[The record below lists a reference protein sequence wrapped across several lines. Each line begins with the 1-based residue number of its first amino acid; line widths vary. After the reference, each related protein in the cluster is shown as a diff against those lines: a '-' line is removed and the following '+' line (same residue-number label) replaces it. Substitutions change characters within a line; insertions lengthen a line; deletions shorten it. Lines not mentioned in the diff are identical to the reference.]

1 MTAAPPLALPAGFF
15 LLPIS
20 LTGDAPCQPH
30 LYVKVHRDD
39 DDGESGEEASN
50 HRRRKT
56 GGGGN
61 SGGGGG
67 SLSMPAPHAVFVVG
81 LPLLWRPLAPV
92 LESLFGAY
100 GEVEAVAV
108 HPDQVR
114 VFFFHRLVFFL
125 LMPKKTPP
133 PLTPPPFDLLHSL
146 LSSKPQ
152 PVLRHRLVLL
162 AKGAADP
169 GERGSRALGRDAAP
183 APSLLDGDEKGGQE
197 EEENI
202 KRRRRRNDKRAAA
215 RAQAVGRVPQEALPP
230 RERRARRQARP
241 VGRRL

>member
-39 DDGESGEEASN
+39 DADEEEQQQEAPN
-50 HRRRKT
+50 PRRRKT
-56 GGGGN
+56 VAGGV
-61 SGGGGG
+61 GG
-67 SLSMPAPHAVFVVG
+67 SSSIPAPHAVFVVG

-114 VFFFHRLVFFL
+114 VFFLFVF
-125 LMPKKTPP
+125 
-133 PLTPPPFDLLHSL
+133 
-146 LSSKPQ
+146 
-152 PVLRHRLVLL
+152 RHRLVLM
-162 AKGAADP
+162 
-169 GERGSRALGRDAAP
+169 
-183 APSLLDGDEKGGQE
+183 
-197 EEENI
+197 
-202 KRRRRRNDKRAAA
+202 
-215 RAQAVGRVPQEALPP
+215 PP
-230 RERRARRQARP
+230 E
-241 VGRRL
+241 

>member
-39 DDGESGEEASN
+39 DDDARDGEEHEPLN
-50 HRRRKT
+50 RRRRKT
-56 GGGGN
+56 V
-61 SGGGGG
+61 GG
-67 SLSMPAPHAVFVVG
+67 SSSNAAAPHAVFVVG

-114 VFFFHRLVFFL
+114 SFFLFFF
-125 LMPKKTPP
+125 
-133 PLTPPPFDLLHSL
+133 FD
-146 LSSKPQ
+146 
-152 PVLRHRLVLL
+152 
-162 AKGAADP
+162 
-169 GERGSRALGRDAAP
+169 
-183 APSLLDGDEKGGQE
+183 
-197 EEENI
+197 
-202 KRRRRRNDKRAAA
+202 
-215 RAQAVGRVPQEALPP
+215 
-230 RERRARRQARP
+230 
-241 VGRRL
+241 

>member
-39 DDGESGEEASN
+39 DDDACDGEEHEPPN
-50 HRRRKT
+50 RRRRKT
-56 GGGGN
+56 V
-61 SGGGGG
+61 GG
-67 SLSMPAPHAVFVVG
+67 SSSNAAAPHAVFVVG

-114 VFFFHRLVFFL
+114 SFFPFFFLLRLVF
-125 LMPKKTPP
+125 
-133 PLTPPPFDLLHSL
+133 
-146 LSSKPQ
+146 
-152 PVLRHRLVLL
+152 
-162 AKGAADP
+162 
-169 GERGSRALGRDAAP
+169 
-183 APSLLDGDEKGGQE
+183 
-197 EEENI
+197 
-202 KRRRRRNDKRAAA
+202 
-215 RAQAVGRVPQEALPP
+215 
-230 RERRARRQARP
+230 
-241 VGRRL
+241 